1 MTYPLTAEVKVWVRK
16 RVYREKG
23 GEKELGVMV
32 VVEEHLALLGK
43 ITKQQLRFLH
53 NQSTVFTQDPSFP
66 PSAALASMEQLPTL
80 GSTTRL
86 SLRLKLR

>member
-16 RVYREKG
+16 RVDREKG

-43 ITKQQLRFLH
+43 IAKQQLRFLH
-53 NQSTVFTQDPSFP
+53 NQCTVFS
-66 PSAALASMEQLPTL
+66 
-80 GSTTRL
+80 
-86 SLRLKLR
+86 